1 MLGETKVAFAAWANA
16 GVKAG
21 GTATAAAAVRV
32 AQQQHGAAAA
42 VAEPKATPDDAAPV
56 KPVPDAAIAV
66 AANEARN
73 AMDSGGAAEAMDEDD
88 AAATFPEGVPLPP
101 LAKDASPT
109 RGPGARGSKSA
120 RAARADP
127 EEVRT
132 SGDKPDRRV
141 ASTRRLPRAAAA
153 NNMAMDMIRAGG
165 DRAAAANAAQ
175 RRHAPGGSS

>member
-1 MLGETKVAFAAWANA
+1 M
-16 GVKAG
+16 
-21 GTATAAAAVRV
+21 VRV

-56 KPVPDAAIAV
+56 KPVPNAVVAV

-73 AMDSGGAAEAMDEDD
+73 AMDEDDGGAAEAMDEDD